1 MKKIMQI
8 FAICASGALLPLA
21 PGCNNAKVDGQ
32 KAQKEHKQILSD
44 SITAIETEIDSC
56 KNNIATLNDR
66 INQYLPDFVT
76 VANPREV
83 GSYVIYNKMKPLY
96 PLKSTGLAARISDT
110 GTFELI
116 AALKSGEFDQISI
129 VTGDKSVTSG
139 VVPHDQ
145 ALNYRDGNLT
155 TVAFSGEKAD
165 EIGEFI
171 SDNMLNN
178 LRVCYLQQGRLIVS
192 WRMPMQ
198 FNEMIGA
205 TYLLYYS
212 QAEVERISRHE
223 ELLHQKINI
232 LRSHRDSRPVTPAS
246 TDSAAAK

>member
-21 PGCNNAKVDGQ
+21 LGCNNAKVDGQ

-96 PLKSTGLAARISDT
+96 PLKSTGLAARLNRHGRRKI
-110 GTFELI
+110 
-116 AALKSGEFDQISI
+116 
-129 VTGDKSVTSG
+129 DKAI
-139 VVPHDQ
+139 H
-145 ALNYRDGNLT
+145 
-155 TVAFSGEKAD
+155 
-165 EIGEFI
+165 
-171 SDNMLNN
+171 
-178 LRVCYLQQGRLIVS
+178 
-192 WRMPMQ
+192 
-198 FNEMIGA
+198 
-205 TYLLYYS
+205 
-212 QAEVERISRHE
+212 
-223 ELLHQKINI
+223 
-232 LRSHRDSRPVTPAS
+232 
-246 TDSAAAK
+246 